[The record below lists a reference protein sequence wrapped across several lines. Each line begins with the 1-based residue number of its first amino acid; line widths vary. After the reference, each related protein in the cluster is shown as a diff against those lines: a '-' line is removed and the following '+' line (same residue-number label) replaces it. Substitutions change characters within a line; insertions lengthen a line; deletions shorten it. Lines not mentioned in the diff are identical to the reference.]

1 MHEVEIQEGVIQ
13 VDANIIGQNLG
24 LEPFEVQR
32 LMREGKLTS
41 SCERGVNEDDG
52 HYRLTFFLGRRRLRL
67 IVDEAGRIIQQ
78 SVIDSGAAAWRS

>member
-24 LEPFEVQR
+24 LEPAEVQR
-32 LMREGKLTS
+32 LMGEGKLTS

>member
-13 VDANIIGQNLG
+13 ADANIIGQNLG
-24 LEPFEVQR
+24 LGPFEVQR

-52 HYRLTFFLGRRRLRL
+52 HYRPTFFLGRRRLRL
-67 IVDEAGRIIQQ
+67 IVDEAGQIIRQ

>member
-13 VDANIIGQNLG
+13 VDANTIGQNLG

-67 IVDEAGRIIQQ
+67 IVDEAGRIIQ
-78 SVIDSGAAAWRS
+78 

>member
-24 LEPFEVQR
+24 LEHSEVRR

>member
-1 MHEVEIQEGVIQ
+1 MLEVEIQEGVIQ
-13 VDANIIGQNLG
+13 VDANIVGQNLG